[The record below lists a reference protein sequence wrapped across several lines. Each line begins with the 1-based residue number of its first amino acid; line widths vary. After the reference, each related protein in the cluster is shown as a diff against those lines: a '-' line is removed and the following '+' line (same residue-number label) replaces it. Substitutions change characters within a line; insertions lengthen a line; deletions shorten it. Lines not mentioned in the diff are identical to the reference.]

1 MRKKKGLI
9 NKDTII
15 VEPTSGNQ
23 GIGLALVGAV
33 RGYQTKIIMPDSVS
47 EERRK
52 LVRHYG
58 AEVILIHDAG
68 NIGACIEECLNTA
81 LKMAEEDP
89 RVFVPQQFENPANPR
104 AHMQTTGPEI
114 WEDTDGNVDFFVAG
128 VGTGGTLSGVGNF
141 LKSKKADV
149 KVVAVE
155 PQTSPVLSEGHGG
168 PHKIQGIGAGF
179 VPDTLDTKVYD
190 EILPI
195 ANEAAF
201 SNANDIAKTE
211 GILVGISSGAALAAA
226 IELAKREENAGKTI
240 VALFPDTGERYLSTG
255 VFNS

>member
-1 MRKKKGLI
+1 MI
-9 NKDTII
+9 
-15 VEPTSGNQ
+15 Q
-23 GIGLALVGAV
+23 
-33 RGYQTKIIMPDSVS
+33 
-47 EERRK
+47 
-52 LVRHYG
+52 
-58 AEVILIHDAG
+58 
-68 NIGACIEECLNTA
+68 
-81 LKMAEEDP
+81 
-89 RVFVPQQFENPANPR
+89 RV
-104 AHMQTTGPEI
+104 EI

-155 PQTSPVLSEGHGG
+155 PQTSPVLSEATAVL
-168 PHKIQGIGAGF
+168 IRFRVSAQALF
-179 VPDTLDTKVYD
+179 PDTLDTKVYD